1 MGGEWAKRLDEAVGG
16 ELHPESIPPSGCDG
30 SERLSDEKLRLGVR
44 IGDEAPDEDAA
55 NCGDSFNYF
64 NILFTSNIFK
74 SQTINRKTLKKSAK
88 EYFGCHKLAK
98 SSVAMPTHQIVKQK
112 FRKFRTKSMRSKGG

>member
-1 MGGEWAKRLDEAVGG
+1 MGGEWANRLDEAVGG

-64 NILFTSNIFK
+64 NILFTSNISK
-74 SQTINRKTLKKSAK
+74 IQTINRKTLNNPPKSIL
-88 EYFGCHKLAK
+88 GVT
-98 SSVAMPTHQIVKQK
+98 S
-112 FRKFRTKSMRSKGG
+112 